1 RSIRRLDLMH
11 SSDWGCLE
19 NIELSLLANSSLG
32 RQCEVLLI
40 KVSVQEN
47 IFDLINTMSNLRAL
61 ACSIISLQQLE
72 SNYDEVSSNTIK
84 NDLLWLQNHLSSMLS
99 IRLAPLCKTNIQLWI
114 Q

>member
-1 RSIRRLDLMH
+1 MADHLPNNGNIVQQVEEIFNTYRTPFWFNEHHYRSIRRLDLMH

-72 SNYDEVSSNTIK
+72 SNYD
-84 NDLLWLQNHLSSMLS
+84 
-99 IRLAPLCKTNIQLWI
+99 
-114 Q
+114 